1 MFRHKFA
8 FYHAWTLQNCIGGGM
23 GGYLLS
29 KRCVYRESRKENHQT
44 VAQMKKFLLIILAL
58 MAKASVQAQDAF
70 YIYQNDGHF
79 DGFFYGQVQ
88 RISYSKVDT
97 LGIEHNDY
105 VSQEIVTEDSTYR
118 IMLIAIDSV
127 SFVQQEIIIN
137 PRVRIL
143 ERDGLMPY
151 FANVSDDHWTLPFSN
166 DIPEALRPTIQPLDP
181 ETMQLIFNKQR

>member
-1 MFRHKFA
+1 MRQIS
-8 FYHAWTLQNCIGGGM
+8 T
-23 GGYLLS
+23 
-29 KRCVYRESRKENHQT
+29 
-44 VAQMKKFLLIILAL
+44 ILASL
-58 MAKASVQAQDAF
+58 VLTFLAALPIQAQTETSAF

-151 FANVSDDHWTLPFSN
+151 MSPMSATTTGHCLSQTTYQKPCGPPFSRSTRRRCDLYSIN
-166 DIPEALRPTIQPLDP
+166 RDKER
-181 ETMQLIFNKQR
+181 

>member
-1 MFRHKFA
+1 
-8 FYHAWTLQNCIGGGM
+8 
-23 GGYLLS
+23 
-29 KRCVYRESRKENHQT
+29 
-44 VAQMKKFLLIILAL
+44 MKKFLLIILAL

-151 FANVSDDHWTLPFSN
+151 MSPMSATTTGHCLSQTTYQKPCGPPFSRSTRRRCDLYSIN
-166 DIPEALRPTIQPLDP
+166 RDKER
-181 ETMQLIFNKQR
+181 